1 MTEDWLID
9 GPGDAPATVV
19 LAHGAGAMMDTPF
32 MDAMASGLAA
42 AGLRVVRFEFPYM
55 AKRRAD
61 GKRRGPDR
69 KPALLETWREIVTAL
84 GPEIGPAGRLIVGGK
99 SMGGRIASELAA
111 SEAAELGI
119 SGVACLGYPFHPA
132 GMPENCA
139 PNICGCFPSLCWSFR
154 ASAMRSAR
162 GPKSRATV
170 WIIPSSSSGCP
181 TATTRSGRAGSR
193 ATPKKK
199 TWRRR
204 SPRWRPLPKRSRERD
219 HPLARLAAR
228 RGGKIPPILMIY
240 WQERTT
246 AWTRRN

>member
-55 AKRRAD
+55 AKRRGD

-69 KPALLETWREIVTAL
+69 KPALLEAWREVVMAL

-132 GMPENCA
+132 GKPEKLRTEHLLA
-139 PNICGCFPSLCWSFR
+139 FPVPLLVVQGERDALGARAEVEGYDLDNSIEFVWLPDGDHSFR
-154 ASAMRSAR
+154 PRK
-162 GPKSRATV
+162 KSGHT
-170 WIIPSSSSGCP
+170 
-181 TATTRSGRAGSR
+181 
-193 ATPKKK
+193 
-199 TWRRR
+199 
-204 SPRWRPLPKRSRERD
+204 EEEN
-219 HPLARLAAR
+219 LAAAIAAVAAFA
-228 RGGKIPPILMIY
+228 KAP
-240 WQERTT
+240 QRT
-246 AWTRRN
+246 